1 MFIVYH
7 LALYEQIL
15 HRYQQIFTFPSSHS
29 QGLET
34 ELSPENTRSL
44 EDSAIK
50 GLKRKVNK
58 KYREECKNV
67 PDIDS
72 AAAKSETVSLP
83 ALQMWGNIQVQLAF
97 HLSRAFLGL
106 AWNKTAFSQN
116 SQNVKKKE
124 DYKALQPSAHY
135 NVFVN
140 NLYPLKVYP
149 LRGPEFWR
157 NRN

>member
-7 LALYEQIL
+7 FALYEHQIL

-34 ELSPENTRSL
+34 ELSPGNTRPL

-50 GLKRKVNK
+50 RLNWKINE
-58 KYREECKNV
+58 KYRVEWENV

-83 ALQMWGNIQVQLAF
+83 VLQM
-97 HLSRAFLGL
+97 
-106 AWNKTAFSQN
+106 
-116 SQNVKKKE
+116 
-124 DYKALQPSAHY
+124 
-135 NVFVN
+135 
-140 NLYPLKVYP
+140 
-149 LRGPEFWR
+149 
-157 NRN
+157 